1 MHAFMVLI
9 VLFSCFFSTTPHA
22 GEPEPVP
29 DTTNVHLNKKF
40 DDSRNATVKIISGFG
55 HGTGTYVKVGKTY
68 GIVTAAHVVTTG
80 DIYIIEAGVYRTI
93 ATVIW
98 KDETADIAFL
108 VVDKFD
114 QLDPL
119 KIATA
124 RGVDVGEELI
134 YSGFPSLHQMLSFS
148 CTVSNEDYNGMLV
161 VYGYA
166 WFGASGSGFV
176 DRRGRV
182 VGILSAVSVEDF
194 YGHPQVIE
202 TLVIASPIL
211 PEHVDGIKEAISQIN

>member
-1 MHAFMVLI
+1 
-9 VLFSCFFSTTPHA
+9 
-22 GEPEPVP
+22 
-29 DTTNVHLNKKF
+29 
-40 DDSRNATVKIISGFG
+40 
-55 HGTGTYVKVGKTY
+55 
-68 GIVTAAHVVTTG
+68 
-80 DIYIIEAGVYRTI
+80 
-93 ATVIW
+93 
-98 KDETADIAFL
+98 
-108 VVDKFD
+108 
-114 QLDPL
+114 
-119 KIATA
+119 
-124 RGVDVGEELI
+124 VDVGEELI